1 MSSTPGN
8 LKATLAGRAKSRR
21 RLRSTR
27 GCCPRSAR
35 RSFNNG
41 GKGGGRKAVK
51 CSKVVSAKLETL
63 KNLIPNGKSSSAG
76 AVQADKLFQDT
87 ADYIVLLRTQVV
99 ILQKLIE
106 VYGSSSTEKED
117 NTNADVVL

>member
-8 LKATLAGRAKSRR
+8 LKATLAGRTTRRR
-21 RLRSTR
+21 RLRPTR
-27 GCCPRSAR
+27 GCSPISR
-35 RSFNNG
+35 RSFKNG
-41 GKGGGRKAVK
+41 GGGGGGRKVLK

-63 KNLIPNGKSSSAG
+63 KNLIPNGKSSSTST
-76 AVQADKLFQDT
+76 VQADTLFQDT

-106 VYGSSSTEKED
+106 VYGSNSTEKEN
-117 NTNADVVL
+117 NTNAAV

>member
-8 LKATLAGRAKSRR
+8 LKATLAGRTTRRR
-21 RLRSTR
+21 RLRPTR
-27 GCCPRSAR
+27 GCSKIAR

-41 GKGGGRKAVK
+41 GGGGRKALK

-63 KNLIPNGKSSSAG
+63 KNLIPNEKSSSTST
-76 AVQADKLFQDT
+76 VQADKLFQDT

-106 VYGSSSTEKED
+106 VYGSSSTEKEN
-117 NTNADVVL
+117 NTSAAVS

>member
-8 LKATLAGRAKSRR
+8 LKATLAGRTTRRR
-21 RLRSTR
+21 RLRPTR
-27 GCCPRSAR
+27 GCSKIAR

-41 GKGGGRKAVK
+41 GGGGGCKALK

-63 KNLIPNGKSSSAG
+63 KNLIPNGKSSSTST
-76 AVQADKLFQDT
+76 VQADKLFQDT

-106 VYGSSSTEKED
+106 VYGSSSTEKEN
-117 NTNADVVL
+117 NTSAAVS

>member
-8 LKATLAGRAKSRR
+8 LKATLAGRRR
-21 RLRSTR
+21 RRRSLRPTR
-27 GCCPRSAR
+27 GCSPRAR

-41 GKGGGRKAVK
+41 GEGGGRKALK

-63 KNLIPNGKSSSAG
+63 KNLIPNGKSSSAS

-106 VYGSSSTEKED
+106 VGSSSIEKED
-117 NTNADVVL
+117 NTNAAVL

>member
-8 LKATLAGRAKSRR
+8 LKATIAGRTTRRR
-21 RLRSTR
+21 RLRPTR
-27 GCCPRSAR
+27 GCSPIAR

-41 GKGGGRKAVK
+41 GGGGGHKALK

-63 KNLIPNGKSSSAG
+63 KNLIPNGKSSSTST
-76 AVQADKLFQDT
+76 VQADKLFQDT

-106 VYGSSSTEKED
+106 VYGSSSTEKEN
-117 NTNADVVL
+117 NTNAAVS

>member
-8 LKATLAGRAKSRR
+8 LKATLAGRRR
-21 RLRSTR
+21 RRRSLRPTR
-27 GCCPRSAR
+27 GYSPRAR

-41 GKGGGRKAVK
+41 GEGGGRKALK

-63 KNLIPNGKSSSAG
+63 KNLIPNGKSSSAS

-106 VYGSSSTEKED
+106 VYGSSSIEKED
-117 NTNADVVL
+117 NTNAAVL

>member
-8 LKATLAGRAKSRR
+8 LKATLAGRTKARR

-27 GCCPRSAR
+27 GCDPKAG
-35 RSFNNG
+35 RSFSNG
-41 GKGGGRKAVK
+41 GEGGGRRALK

-63 KNLIPNGKSSSAG
+63 KNLIPNGKSSSAS

-87 ADYIVLLRTQVV
+87 AEYILLLRTQVV
-99 ILQKLIE
+99 VLQKLIE
-106 VYGSSSTEKED
+106 VYGSSGTEKED
-117 NTNADVVL
+117 NTNAAVL